1 MTSSKESKGSKDTV
15 SRKMYEGFTPGSKE
29 LVEEIVKD
37 HMGWSISIAKNI
49 ARAWNLDWQID
60 GLDGGA
66 YEALVFCAGRFD
78 PAMGVPFRGY
88 ARRRIHEAS
97 TEEAKKSKAWAQS
110 TGACDS
116 EIDAE
121 ARELSAKIFDLFPE
135 LRDGFLPS
143 ASSSK
148 KDEDSGMR
156 GSIKQLITG
165 ASLISAFNDSTT
177 ENQEHLVD
185 HKRLVEL
192 LSTLEP
198 VHQEILWAIY
208 YQGLSMRAV
217 ADLWGLDD
225 LAVMREHKEIIEFLS
240 EKIGD
245 QKNPAI
251 KALKVRRGLRV
262 KSIDMK
268 KKQSKGTFSEMLT
281 GVLSSAIIIFT
292 LMGIF

>member
-1 MTSSKESKGSKDTV
+1 MTISKDNLA
-15 SRKMYEGFTPGSKE
+15 RKMYEGMTPGSKE
-29 LVEEIVKD
+29 MVEQIVQD
-37 HMGWSISIAKNI
+37 HMGWAVSIAKNV
-49 ARAWNLDWQID
+49 ARAWSLDWQLD

-78 PAMGVPFRGY
+78 PAMNVPFRGY
-88 ARRRIHEAS
+88 ARRRIHEAC

-110 TGACDS
+110 TGESDS
-116 EIDAE
+116 EVEAE

-143 ASSSK
+143 APGDSQ
-148 KDEDSGMR
+148 DEDSGMK

-165 ASLISAFNDSTT
+165 ASLISAFSESNT
-177 ENQEHLVD
+177 ENQENLVD

-198 VHQEILWAIY
+198 VHQDILWSIY

-225 LAVMREHKEIIEFLS
+225 LAIVREHKEIIEFLS
-240 EKIGD
+240 KKIGD
-245 QKNPAI
+245 RKDPSI
-251 KALKVRRGLRV
+251 GELKVRRGLRV

-268 KKQSKGTFSEMLT
+268 KKKSKGTFSQMLENALT
-281 GVLSSAIIIFT
+281 
-292 LMGIF
+292 

>member
-1 MTSSKESKGSKDTV
+1 MTDSKETL

-29 LVEEIVKD
+29 IVEEIVKD
-37 HMGWSISIAKNI
+37 HMGWSVSIAKNV
-49 ARAWNLDWQID
+49 ARAWCLDWQID

-88 ARRRIHEAS
+88 ARRRVHEAC
-97 TEEAKKSKAWAQS
+97 TEEAKNSKAWAQS
-110 TGACDS
+110 TGESES

-143 ASSSK
+143 APGQSQ
-148 KDEDSGMR
+148 DEDSGMR

-177 ENQEHLVD
+177 ENQENLVD

-225 LAVMREHKEIIEFLS
+225 LAIVREHKEIIEFLS
-240 EKIGD
+240 NKLGD
-245 QKNPAI
+245 KKDPAVST
-251 KALKVRRGLRV
+251 LKVRRGLRV

-268 KKQSKGTFSEMLT
+268 KKQSKGTFSEMLN
-281 GVLSSAIIIFT
+281 GVLSSVIIIFV
-292 LMGIF
+292 LMGI